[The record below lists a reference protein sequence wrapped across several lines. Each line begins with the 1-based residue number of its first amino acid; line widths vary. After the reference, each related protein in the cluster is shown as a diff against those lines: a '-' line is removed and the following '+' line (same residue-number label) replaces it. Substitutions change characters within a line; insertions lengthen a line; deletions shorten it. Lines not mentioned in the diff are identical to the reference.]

1 MQLPEPVSESVES
14 VNHLLRR
21 LDEALSPR
29 GFRRH
34 KHTWNRKAETLVDVI
49 DLQVSKSADSVV
61 VNVGV
66 LDTEIYAA
74 CWLTDPPR
82 FAFEPSCTVRSR
94 LGLLMGD
101 HDVSWR
107 LAEKAAGDEIA
118 AAVHTLAVPFLDRMH
133 APDALEQYLEADRS
147 MTQRYPPPIIYCAL
161 LKYRRGAKTQA
172 EQMLRGLR
180 ARTVGPWAVRIGE
193 VLQGLGIAK

>member
-1 MQLPEPVSESVES
+1 VDS

-21 LDEALSPR
+21 LDEELLPR
-29 GFRRH
+29 DFHRH
-34 KHTWNRKAETLVDVI
+34 KHTWNRKAESLVDVI
-49 DLQVSKSADSVV
+49 DLQVSKSADSVF

-66 LDTEIYAA
+66 LDAEIYAA
-74 CWLTDPPR
+74 CWRTHPPR
-82 FAFEPSCTVRSR
+82 FAIEPNCTVRSR

-107 LAEKAAGDEIA
+107 LGEKAAGDEIA
-118 AAVHTLAVPFLDRMH
+118 AAVRAFAVPFLERMH
-133 APDALEQYLEADRS
+133 APKSLEQYLEADPS

-161 LKYRRGAKTQA
+161 LKYRRGEKAQA

-180 ARTVGPWAVRIGE
+180 ARTVGPWVARIGE
-193 VLQGLGIAK
+193 VLQGLGLAT